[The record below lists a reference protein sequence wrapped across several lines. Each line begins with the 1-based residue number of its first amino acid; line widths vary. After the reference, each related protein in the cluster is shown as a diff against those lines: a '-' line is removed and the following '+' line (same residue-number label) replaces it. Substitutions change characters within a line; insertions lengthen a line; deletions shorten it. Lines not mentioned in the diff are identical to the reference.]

1 MVQLKQLTYRDDVMD
16 LVCKKKK
23 KVLEPGFAPGF
34 PPLSSGM
41 EGRRVELLLHSSFCQ
56 LHHALRRCGAAVD
69 GSGSDG
75 QVVATATERES
86 QPGPLGSDK
95 HQQCFPNGRGKT

>member
-41 EGRRVELLLHSSFCQ
+41 EGRRVELLLHSSFC
-56 LHHALRRCGAAVD
+56 
-69 GSGSDG
+69 
-75 QVVATATERES
+75 
-86 QPGPLGSDK
+86 
-95 HQQCFPNGRGKT
+95 